1 MQLDLWKKER
11 ERKGGMGGKGGI
23 EKRRRMDEM

>member
-1 MQLDLWKKER
+1 MEKGKGE
-11 ERKGGMGGKGGI
+11 ETRKGGMGGKGGI